1 MRAPR
6 IKVVTI
12 NPITIMTEC
21 STILCAKHIVPKA
34 LYEFDFFGR
43 LRQTNN

>member
-1 MRAPR
+1 MTKGGA
-6 IKVVTI
+6 IFCTK
-12 NPITIMTEC
+12 NIMTQ
-21 STILCAKHIVPKA
+21 P